1 MIAALKSKGVSA
13 IGAAGFCWGG
23 KWFAFN
29 STLTRNLMLE
39 IFENGFCMVNVSAL
53 SANISRLLAY
63 FSGMVLVKLASSTD
77 LHAAVILHPGP
88 ITEDQINGKYP
99 ISHTH
104 AKFLIQ
110 TAWCLRC

>member
-1 MIAALKSKGVSA
+1 MIAALRSKGVSA

-29 STLTRNLMLE
+29 PTLTRNLLLE

-53 SANISRLLAY
+53 STNISSLLAY
-63 FSGMVLVKLASSTD
+63 FSGVVLVKLASSTE

-99 ISHTH
+99 ISHAH
-104 AKFLIQ
+104 AKYLLQI
-110 TAWCLRC
+110 ACCLRC